1 MIDRDTLSD
10 ADLEELISDSQL
22 LMCLLEHQVHRWK
35 GYDEAY
41 EMYEN
46 LTELKG

>member
-22 LMCLLEHQVHRWK
+22 LMCLIELQVHKWK

>member
-22 LMCLLEHQVHRWK
+22 LMCLMELQVHKWNH
-35 GYDEAY
+35 YDEAY